1 MAHVTIEYMIMV
13 PVLILQIFVFPFAA
27 QAIMDTWADQRINIQ
42 LQETTGHL
50 ASTIQ
55 QLYYTS
61 NHASIPSG
69 SLTIKLDIP
78 TSINER
84 KQNAMGGGGEYLE
97 YHYNITL
104 QEVPNSSGTAKI
116 MKLTLSFVNADGSYS
131 TIITL
136 GDNANCPNL
145 TVSRDS
151 VSLIKATKNAGSIM
165 ISFAGDA

>member
-1 MAHVTIEYMIMV
+1 LAQVTIEYMIMV

-78 TSINER
+78 TTITEK
-84 KQNAMGGGGEYLE
+84 KQNAMGGGEYVE

-136 GDNANCPNL
+136 GDNAHCTNF

-151 VSLIKATKNAGSIM
+151 VSLIKATKTAGSIM